1 MHHSLLT
8 PAVRTA
14 TGHSGGTIAPLHY
27 AQTVTDFT
35 PFKKTGLRTM
45 ARVYTFP
52 RAGRGE
58 KIFRVEWKKDSP
70 SISEFVVQTAATSS
84 VVVHDSGG
92 KEHIF
97 VGKETL
103 RQFGI
108 SPEDAVSREFSRIAT
123 MVSRHGANPRLA
135 VQQASRL
142 GKLLE
147 SH

>member
-1 MHHSLLT
+1 
-8 PAVRTA
+8 
-14 TGHSGGTIAPLHY
+14 
-27 AQTVTDFT
+27 
-35 PFKKTGLRTM
+35 M

-70 SISEFVVQTAATSS
+70 SVSEFVVQTAATSS

-103 RQFGI
+103 RQFGL
-108 SPEDAVSREFSRIAT
+108 SPEDAVAREFSRIAT
-123 MVSRHGANPRLA
+123 MVSRHGANPRVA
-135 VQQASRL
+135 VQQASQL
-142 GKLLE
+142 GKLLNPR
-147 SH
+147 